1 MSDER
6 DDAGT
11 GPNAQG
17 GRIGRGP
24 ALSGRADVP
33 ALKLVGTLAIAGAL
47 AGMLIVTVYQWAQPR
62 ILAHQ
67 ARVLGDAIREV
78 LHDPDHYQTLF
89 VVNGTLTAEL
99 PAGQDSTGLDRVYL
113 GFDASGAPSGF
124 AIVGAEPGFQDV
136 IRLIFGYDADKGRLL
151 GMKVLENKETPGLGD
166 KIEKDSTFTGGFAGA
181 LSPLRGVKKGAG
193 TGKDDEVDM
202 ITGATI
208 SSRAVIAIINH
219 RLEQIG
225 PLLGKYHA
233 GVTQ

>member
-1 MSDER
+1 MSDGR
-6 DDAGT
+6 PDSGT
-11 GPNAQG
+11 GSAPAG
-17 GRIGRGP
+17 GNGRGP
-24 ALSGRADVP
+24 ALPVRADVP
-33 ALKLVGTLAIAGAL
+33 AARLVGTLAIAGAM
-47 AGMLIVTVYQWAQPR
+47 AGMLIVTVFQWAQPR

-67 ARVLGDAIREV
+67 AQVLGAAIREV

-89 VVNGTLTAEL
+89 VIDGALTAEL

-113 GFDASGAPSGF
+113 GFDASGAPTGF

-136 IRLIFGYDADKGRLL
+136 IRLIFGYDAGRHRLL

-166 KIEKDSTFTGGFAGA
+166 KIEKDTTFAAGFAGV
-181 LSPLRGVKKGAG
+181 LSPIRGVKKGAG
-193 TGKDDEVDM
+193 TDKDDEVDM

-208 SSRAVIAIINH
+208 SSRAVIGIINH

-225 PLLGKYHA
+225 PLLEKYHA